1 MQNMPID
8 PSGRRVV
15 SKVVVD
21 DALCEK
27 LNSSDSITEVC
38 GKDGRTVGFFM
49 KPDAHAQLLRGWAGS
64 EVSAEELEKARQEY
78 RQGGGRTLAEVFA
91 ELRRRGIPG
100 VPAE

>member
-1 MQNMPID
+1 MPID
-8 PSGRRVV
+8 STRRRAV

-27 LNSSDSITEVC
+27 LNASESITEVC
-38 GKDGRTVGFFM
+38 GKDGRTIGFFVR
-49 KPDAHAQLLRGWAGS
+49 PDTHAELLRGWAGS
-64 EVSAEELEKARQEY
+64 EVSADELEKARQEY
-78 RQGGGRTLAEVFA
+78 RKGGGRTLAEVFA

>member
-1 MQNMPID
+1 M
-8 PSGRRVV
+8 

-21 DALCEK
+21 DALREK
-27 LNSSDSITEVC
+27 LTASESLTELC
-38 GKDGRTVGFFM
+38 GADGRTVGFFV
-49 KPDAHAQLLRGWAGS
+49 KPGVHAQLLRGWAGS
-64 EVSAEELEKARQEY
+64 DVSTDELEQTRQEY